1 MCFAPKVITFA
12 TQARGSKQYEL
23 TDHLGNIRTVVPDIK
38 EPLLE
43 PTQTTTNYLTDNDN
57 FRLPTLTLNNYYPY
71 GMLQA
76 GRTRN
81 AGGYRFGFQ
90 GQEADN
96 KIGGLGQHLNY
107 TFRNY
112 DSWIIRFGAIDPL
125 ASKYPYW
132 SPFAFSGNRVIDAV
146 ELEGAEYSFQDIWD
160 MFFGSFNFPTTTPRP
175 STTEEHHDR
184 ARLQQATIR
193 IGNDIQVLYD
203 AQKTAFSLI
212 PGSALV
218 YAVTEGSFKKG
229 NTLTASVVFWT
240 TIDVAT
246 AGGSSKAEL
255 AEKVIGET
263 VERVGLKSVDELA
276 DIFGGL
282 EKLGKGFKTG
292 IKGSAVTGANS
303 RTGKAF
309 HVKSDLDFFIVSD
322 ELYEEG
328 VKKGAV
334 NYNGTLHVDETEKYF
349 PALDKYI
356 KEVGQKLGNREASIR
371 IYSEKGYEKVVK
383 GRKESHIISE

>member
-1 MCFAPKVITFA
+1 
-12 TQARGSKQYEL
+12 
-23 TDHLGNIRTVVPDIK
+23 
-38 EPLLE
+38 
-43 PTQTTTNYLTDNDN
+43 
-57 FRLPTLTLNNYYPY
+57 
-71 GMLQA
+71 MLQA
-76 GRTRN
+76 GRSRN

-125 ASKYPYW
+125 AGKYPYW

-160 MFFGSFNFPTTTPRP
+160 YFFGSFNTPTTTSRP
-175 STTEEHHDR
+175 PTTEER
-184 ARLQQATIR
+184 YNRSQLQQAAVR
-193 IGNDIQVLYD
+193 VNSDVQVLYD

-218 YAVTEGSFKKG
+218 YAITEGSFKKG
-229 NTLTASVVFWT
+229 NTITASVVFWT

-276 DIFGGL
+276 DIFAGI
-282 EKLGKGFKTG
+282 EKLAEGSKTG
-292 IKGSAVTGANS
+292 IKGSAVTGVGYK
-303 RTGKAF
+303 TGKAF
-309 HVKSDLDFFIVSD
+309 NAESDLDFFIVND
-322 ELYEEG
+322 KLYEDA
-328 VKKGAV
+328 VKKGAI
-334 NYNGTLHVDETEKYF
+334 NYSGTLHVSQTKDFF

-356 KEVGQKLGNREASIR
+356 KEAGKKLGGRKASIR

-383 GRKESHIISE
+383 GKKETHIISE